1 MIDDCLNNSSGIR
14 DDSGIVF
21 DVFVFNISFDLL
33 LMDVN
38 IIEYFFNFFSR
49 SDFMYLLFLIINVLY
64 IGVNDY

>member
-1 MIDDCLNNSSGIR
+1 MNDDWLNNSSGIR

-49 SDFMYLLFLIINVLY
+49 SDFMYMLFLIINVLY